1 MKNILCFFILAMLG
15 LPSTLATAAERQIA
29 DTHLSQVIAKLH
41 ALGHMTSTNH
51 LNLSVWLP
59 LRNRED
65 LTNFLRQV
73 SDPDSPN
80 FRHYLTPGQFTEKF
94 GPSKQDYQTVIDF
107 LNSQGLAVTGL
118 HSNRTLVD
126 FGGSVVQIE
135 KAFHVHL
142 MVYNHPS
149 EARTFYAPDGKASI
163 DASVPILE
171 VNGLDNYHLPHPMYH
186 RKTDKLERKS
196 DAKPA
201 FGSGPG
207 GTLIG
212 NDFRAA
218 YLPGI
223 TLPGAGQSVGL
234 FEIDGYYTND
244 ITQYASIAGLTN
256 GLTITN
262 VLVDGFSGNP
272 GSYNT
277 EVALDIEMV
286 MSMAPGATIIVY
298 ESTYVYDLI
307 ERMAS
312 DNLAKQLSCSWNFS
326 DGLGS
331 TQIYQQMAAQ
341 GQTFFMAAGDNGPYD
356 RQSDIPTDQPYVTT
370 VGGTT
375 LTTGTNGSFVSE
387 TAWNWAMTGE
397 GTASTGGGVSA
408 VVPIPVW
415 QQGIDMTNNGGSA
428 TMRNMPDVAMVA
440 DNIFVVA
447 NNGQQEWLGGTSFAT
462 PLWAAFTALVNQQAT
477 AQGGQPVGFINPV
490 FYALG
495 KNPSYRAYFH
505 DVVSG
510 NSTNSGNPTKYF
522 AVPGY
527 DLCTG
532 WGSPQTNLIDA
543 LVNFPTLPPTNLV
556 SRYIHVPQ
564 DYPTIQAAL
573 NAASFVA
580 HDTILVG
587 PGVYN
592 ESVNFNGKA
601 ARLIGMFGPN
611 TTIISPPMGMPA
623 VSFMSGE
630 TSNSVVSN
638 FSMSYGGVL
647 VSYSSP
653 TISFNQIS
661 NAVTGISSYMGSPQ
675 ITGNLI
681 VGSLGNGINN
691 HLSSGGA
698 GCAIYLAG
706 SGTALVQGNTMSG
719 NQAGIAMFASGSPSV
734 IDNLIANNQG
744 DGINM
749 NNECDANII
758 QNVIQSNSGTGIYA
772 ESTYQSRGPWVINNT
787 IANNGESGVWIDAF
801 DANDCEIDNN
811 IVIGSPALNLFPLNA
826 APPYVVKYN
835 DFYSV
840 DSSAYLSFDLA
851 STNSTA
857 FNLDGV
863 SNTSV
868 YGNFSANPFF
878 ACSLDDDCHLVTGSP
893 CIAAGTDLVPLFP
906 TVDFDGL
913 ARNPVFNP
921 SNVADL
927 GAYEYNS
934 TAPPTPCL
942 YLNCPSNIVTTA
954 VLGKNSAVVSYP
966 APDATPSA
974 TLTCIPASGS
984 IFPAGTN
991 VVVCTLVYST
1001 NVIINTFTVT
1011 VLVTPYITNQPSI
1024 ISVLA
1029 NSNAMITVGVV
1040 GTPPL
1045 NFQWS
1050 FNSAVIANTANG
1062 TLIVSN
1068 AQSVN
1073 EGIYSV
1079 VVSDN
1084 LGTASSSSM
1093 FLRVIPAAATIVSDP
1108 ASFSI
1113 FAGNQAIFNPTV
1125 IGSAPL
1131 YFQWYKDGAMLAG
1144 DNSPQL
1150 VIPNAQAADAGQ
1162 YQILVSNI
1170 LGTAVSPAA
1179 TLNVLPAIPSFT
1191 LQPVSASGLPGDSV
1205 TFESQAIGSDDG
1217 LDPIRYSWYFQSNAI
1232 PGQTSAA
1239 LSLAA
1244 IAPTNQGA
1252 YFVVATNIYGAS
1264 TSVVVQL
1271 TVFQAPS
1278 LVAGLSNLVVD
1289 AGKSIVLNPSANGT
1303 PPLAYNWGFNLSQL
1317 TNTSPSLLL
1326 SNVIPS
1332 QSGFYSVTVT
1342 NQFGAISSTG
1352 RVSVFQPESQIM
1364 AWGDDTG
1371 GQIDVPTNLCDAVAV
1386 AGGEYHSIA
1395 IRHDGS
1401 LVGWGLDDEGQ
1412 IDVPTNSLPFVVVA
1426 AGANHNLAIAED
1438 GSIVAWGLDDSGQV
1452 DVPTS
1457 VSSVLSVAAGD
1468 SHSLALLSSG
1478 IVIAWGDN
1486 TYGQTTLPL
1495 VLTGYWWYDWRYDWY
1510 YTPPEPALAIAA
1522 GNNHSLALLTN
1533 GLVVAWGD
1541 NSFGQATPPS
1551 NLSNVVAVTAG
1562 YLHSV
1567 ALRSNGTVVAWGDD
1581 SFGQTNVPAGLSNV
1595 VAIAAGDFHTLA
1607 LLSNGNIVGWGN
1619 DSLGQLDTPAG
1630 LTNAV
1635 GIASGYYTGM
1645 ALVAFKAFL
1654 QANMTSAGLLIRWNG
1669 TGVLQWASTP
1679 EGPYTDL
1686 PSQGNVWTNFNM
1698 SAHAR
1703 FFRLRSQ

>member
-1 MKNILCFFILAMLG
+1 MLG
-15 LPSTLATAAERQIA
+15 LSSGVLTAAERQILHNQIPKA
-29 DTHLSQVIAKLH
+29 IINLRPIKRLPETNRLDLSI
-41 ALGHMTSTNH
+41 G
-51 LNLSVWLP
+51 LP

-65 LTNFLRQV
+65 LTNFLKQV
-73 SDPDSPN
+73 SDPNSPN
-80 FRHYLTPGQFTEKF
+80 FRRYLTPREFTEKF
-94 GPSKQDYQTVIDF
+94 GPPVEDYAAVLGF
-107 LNSQGLAVTGL
+107 LNSQSLTVTGV
-118 HSNRTLVD
+118 HSGRTLVD
-126 FGGSVVQIE
+126 FSGTVAQIE
-135 KAFHVHL
+135 RAFHIHL
-142 MVYNHPS
+142 SVYNHPTEPRS
-149 EARTFYAPDGKASI
+149 FYAPNI
-163 DASVPILE
+163 EPSVDTTAPILAIS
-171 VNGLDNYHLPHPMYH
+171 GLDNYELPHPLVKKH
-186 RKTDKLERKS
+186 KVISKFGVASE
-196 DAKPA
+196 A
-201 FGSGPG
+201 GSGPG
-207 GTLIG
+207 GNLIG
-212 NDFRAA
+212 RDFRVA
-218 YLPGI
+218 YVPNVTLTGI
-223 TLPGAGQSVGL
+223 GQTIGL
-234 FEIDGYYTND
+234 MEFDGYYTND
-244 ITQYASIAGLTN
+244 IAQYASIAGLTN
-256 GLTITN
+256 TLTMTN
-262 VLVDGFSGNP
+262 VLLDSLTGTPGPGNV
-272 GSYNT
+272 
-277 EVALDIEMV
+277 EVALDIEMA
-286 MSMAPGATIIVY
+286 MSMAPDAKITVY
-298 ESTYVYDLI
+298 EGLHTLELLSRLA
-307 ERMAS
+307 E
-312 DNLAKQLSCSWNFS
+312 DNVAKQLSCSW
-326 DGLGS
+326 GIGS
-331 TQIYQQMAAQ
+331 WGSIANQFLQQMAAQ
-341 GQTFFMAAGDNGPYD
+341 GQTFFNASGDNGPYNSE
-356 RQSDIPTDQPYVTT
+356 SDVCEDQPGVTT

-375 LTTGTNGSFVSE
+375 LTTGTNGAWISE
-387 TAWNWAMTGE
+387 TAWNWATTGD
-397 GTASTGGGVSA
+397 GTDSTGGGVSWNYA
-408 VVPIPVW
+408 IPTW
-415 QQGIDMTNNGGSA
+415 QQGIDMTNIGGSA

-440 DNIFVVA
+440 DHTFVVD
-447 NNGQQEWLGGTSFAT
+447 NNGEQEWIGGTSISA

-477 AQGGQPVGFINPV
+477 AQGGQSVGFINPV
-490 FYALG
+490 LYALG

-510 NSTNSGNPTKYF
+510 NSTNSSNPTNYF

-532 WGSPQTNLIDA
+532 WGSPQTNLIYA
-543 LVNFPTLPPTNLV
+543 LVNFPNLPPTN
-556 SRYIHVPQ
+556 SIPQTIRVPA
-564 DYPTIQAAL
+564 DYPTIQAAI
-573 NAASFVA
+573 NAASFVTN
-580 HDTILVG
+580 DTVLVS
-587 PGVYN
+587 PGVYD
-592 ESVNFNGKA
+592 ESVNFNGKPV
-601 ARLIGMFGPN
+601 LLVSQNGPA
-611 TTIISPPMGMPA
+611 TTAINPPAGSSAISF
-623 VSFMSGE
+623 VNGE
-630 TSNSVVSN
+630 TSNSIVSGFTMN
-638 FSMSYGGVL
+638 YGGVS

-653 TISFNQIS
+653 TIISNQILY
-661 NAVTGISSYMGSPQ
+661 AGMGVKSYMGSPQ
-675 ITGNLI
+675 TIGNLI
-681 VGSLGNGINN
+681 VGSIGSGIYN

-698 GCAIYLAG
+698 GCGIYLEGA
-706 SGTALVQGNTMSG
+706 GTALIRGNTIRG
-719 NQAGIAMFASGSPSV
+719 NQAGIAMSSSGSPSV
-734 IDNLIANNQG
+734 VDNLIANNQG

-758 QNVIQSNSGTGIYA
+758 QNVIQRNGGAGIYA
-772 ESTYQSRGPWVINNT
+772 ESPYQSRGPWVINNT

-840 DSSAYLSFDLA
+840 NSNAYVSFDLA

-857 FNLDGV
+857 FNLDGI
-863 SNTSV
+863 SNTFV
-868 YGNFSANPFF
+868 YGNFSTNPFF

-893 CIAAGTDLVPLFP
+893 CIAAGTDLAPLFP

-966 APDATPSA
+966 TPDATPSA
-974 TLTCIPASGS
+974 TLTCIPVSGS
-984 IFPAGTN
+984 TFPAGTN

-1011 VLVTPYITNQPSI
+1011 VLVKPYITNQPSI

-1029 NSNAMITVGVV
+1029 NSNAVITVGVI

-1045 NFQWS
+1045 NYQWS
-1050 FNSAVIANTANG
+1050 FNHSLIANSANG

-1084 LGTASSSSM
+1084 LDTASSSNM

-1108 ASFSI
+1108 ASLSV

-1170 LGTAVSPAA
+1170 FGTAVSPAA
-1179 TLNVLPAIPSFT
+1179 TLTVLPAKPSFT

-1205 TFESQAIGSDDG
+1205 TFESQAKGSDDG

-1232 PGQTSAA
+1232 PRQTSAA

-1252 YFVVATNIYGAS
+1252 YFVVASNIYGAS

-1289 AGKSIVLNPSANGT
+1289 AGQSVVLNPVANGT
-1303 PPLAYNWGFNLSQL
+1303 PPLGYNWDFNLSQL
-1317 TNTSPSLLL
+1317 TNTSPSLSI

-1364 AWGDDTG
+1364 AWGDDSG

-1438 GSIVAWGLDDSGQV
+1438 GSIMAWGLDDSGQV
-1452 DVPTS
+1452 DIPTS
-1457 VSSVLSVAAGD
+1457 VSSVLSVAAGN

-1478 IVIAWGDN
+1478 IVVAWGDN
-1486 TYGQTTLPL
+1486 TYGQTSLPL

-1510 YTPPEPALAIAA
+1510 YAPPEPSLAIAA

-1541 NSFGQATPPS
+1541 NTFGQATPPS

-1581 SFGQTNVPAGLSNV
+1581 SFGQTNVPVGLSNV

-1619 DSLGQLDTPAG
+1619 DSLGQLDTPEG

-1635 GIASGYYTGM
+1635 TIASGYYTGM
-1645 ALVAFKAFL
+1645 ALVPFKAFL

-1679 EGPYTDL
+1679 EGPYADL
-1686 PSQGNVWTNFNM
+1686 PIQGNTWTNFNM